1 MIAVP
6 VQVSFGCGETG
17 DGFAHAD
24 GHGYTAAITHSPD
37 ETMIET
43 RALVEYADS
52 LMESSAIRDYCPNGL
67 QVEGRPRIER
77 LMTGVT
83 ANQALLEAAAE
94 WGADALL
101 VHHGWFWKNE
111 PAVLVGMKQ
120 RRVRAVLDAEINL
133 IAYHLPLD
141 IHRRYGNNAEFGRLL
156 EITPLGQ
163 QEAAG
168 VPGLLWHGR
177 LESPV
182 GAGEFAER
190 IRVALE
196 RTPLH
201 LGPED
206 GAIETVAW
214 CTGAGQ
220 DFIDDA
226 AALGVDAYISGEV
239 SERTTH
245 AAREQGIH
253 YFAAGHHATE
263 RCGVRVLGEHLAQRF
278 ELDHRFVDIDNPA

>member
-1 MIAVP
+1 MIDT
-6 VQVSFGCGETG
+6 S
-17 DGFAHAD
+17 
-24 GHGYTAAITHSPD
+24 
-37 ETMIET
+37 
-43 RALVEYADS
+43 ALVEYADS
-52 LMESSAIRDYCPNGL
+52 LLEADTVRDFCPNGL

-77 LMTGVT
+77 LMAGVT
-83 ANQALLEAAAE
+83 ASQPLLEAAAD

-111 PAVLVGMKQ
+111 PAVLTGMKL
-120 RRVRAVLDAEINL
+120 RRVRAALDAGFNL

-141 IHRRYGNNAEFGRLL
+141 IHRRYGNNAELGRLL
-156 EITPLGQ
+156 RIDPGGQ
-163 QEAAG
+163 RDAGG
-168 VPGLLWHGR
+168 VPGLLWFGR

-182 GAGEFAER
+182 AATDLAGR
-190 IRVALE
+190 IETALG

-201 LGPED
+201 VGPES
-206 GAIETVAW
+206 GTVETVAW

-226 AALGVDAYISGEV
+226 AMLGVDAFISGEV

-253 YFAAGHHATE
+253 YYAAGHHATE
-263 RCGVRVLGEHLAQRF
+263 RYGVQALGGHLAQRF
-278 ELDHRFVDIDNPA
+278 ELEFRFVDIDNPA

>member
-1 MIAVP
+1 
-6 VQVSFGCGETG
+6 
-17 DGFAHAD
+17 
-24 GHGYTAAITHSPD
+24 
-37 ETMIET
+37 MIET

-52 LMESSAIRDYCPNGL
+52 LLESSTVRDYCPNGL

-83 ANQALLEAAAE
+83 ASQALLEAAVD

-111 PAVLVGMKQ
+111 PAVLTGMKR
-120 RRVRAVLDAEINL
+120 RRVRTALDAEINL

-141 IHRRYGNNAEFGRLL
+141 IHRRYGNNAELGRLL
-156 EITPLGQ
+156 DITPLDQ

-177 LESPV
+177 LESSV
-182 GAGEFAER
+182 DAGEFGQR
-190 IRVALE
+190 IGDRLE

-201 LGPED
+201 LGP
-206 GAIETVAW
+206 GAGTIETVAW

-239 SERTTH
+239 SERTAH

-253 YFAAGHHATE
+253 YYAAGHHATE
-263 RCGVRVLGEHLAQRF
+263 RGGVRVLGEHLAQRF
-278 ELDHRFVDIDNPA
+278 ELEHRFVDIDNPA